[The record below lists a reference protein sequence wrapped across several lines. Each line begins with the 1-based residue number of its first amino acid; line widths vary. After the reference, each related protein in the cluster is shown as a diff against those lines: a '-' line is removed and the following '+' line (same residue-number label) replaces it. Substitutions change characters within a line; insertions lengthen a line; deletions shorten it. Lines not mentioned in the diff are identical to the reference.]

1 MFNKQWKNTE
11 VQVITRGMNTEV
23 RVITRGMNTEV
34 QVIKRDAFFLG

>member
-23 RVITRGMNTEV
+23 

>member
-1 MFNKQWKNTE
+1 

-23 RVITRGMNTEV
+23 QVITRGMNTEV

>member
-1 MFNKQWKNTE
+1 